1 MTDDADD
8 FTLVHRRPDPFDHD
22 ASCPDGRPESGIAM
36 DRRQRLAAAI
46 LLSAVDLPQPADKVA
61 RLWLDAARVCP
72 GITTGEVE
80 LGAGRLAQLQ
90 QVRRLVEAMISDCP
104 NPRSGSVT

>member
-8 FTLVHRRPDPFDHD
+8 FTLVHRRPDHEAPPLGTVSV
-22 ASCPDGRPESGIAM
+22 AGIAM
-36 DRRQRLAAAI
+36 DRRQCLAAAI

-61 RLWLDAARVCP
+61 QLWLDAARVCP

-104 NPRSGSVT
+104 NPRPGSVT

>member
-1 MTDDADD
+1 MTDDTTGDD
-8 FTLVHRRPDPFDHD
+8 FTLVHRR
-22 ASCPDGRPESGIAM
+22 AERPGFEGATVTVQGIAM
-36 DRRQRLAAAI
+36 DRRQCLAACI

-61 RLWLDAARVCP
+61 QLWLNAAHACP
-72 GITTGEVE
+72 GVTTAEVD

-104 NPRSGSVT
+104 DPAQGAAT